1 MVRYEYLGIIRT
13 ENIIDSIATKICGD
27 HITNRLF
34 LNLLEDI
41 SVLEK
46 DIFITLYWIIMMLF
60 ASILK
65 IVLVITKTNKRL
77 LMLTLM
83 SSNNPS
89 INTDLITP
97 VELELINI

>member
-1 MVRYEYLGIIRT
+1 
-13 ENIIDSIATKICGD
+13 
-27 HITNRLF
+27 
-34 LNLLEDI
+34 
-41 SVLEK
+41 
-46 DIFITLYWIIMMLF
+46 MMLF